1 MTDKTAKRKE
11 LSPAELSRFFSNLE
25 LIYHSGLTPTE
36 GFSILVTSAR
46 GAEEKKWLEELYES
60 STQGFPLT
68 ESLTRSGGLSD
79 YALSLLFIGEKS
91 GKMEDTC
98 RSLHDY
104 YEKRD
109 ELAQALRSALVY
121 PLTMVIMVF
130 VVVLVLLTQAMP
142 VFDQVF
148 NQLGFEMTGLAGTLL
163 SVGQMLRSSALYIS
177 AVLAVLVVAIL
188 ILRALP
194 VGKRLFNSL
203 YENAPFTSDISYK
216 LSLQRFAY
224 AMATMINSGIDI
236 EVALSLA
243 EPLMENKRA
252 REKVVEIRAQIEKAA
267 GFQTAI
273 EKSNLFPPEAMSVL
287 TVGFRTGSD
296 AGAFDQVGTSI
307 GNSTERR
314 IEGLVGAIEPA
325 LVGLMC
331 VVVGVILLSVML
343 PLLGVLSNI

>member
-1 MTDKTAKRKE
+1 MASTTSKRKE
-11 LSPAELSRFFSNLE
+11 LTPAELSLFFSNLE

-36 GFSILVTSAR
+36 GFSILMASAR
-46 GAEEKKWLEELYES
+46 SSADKEWLGELYEL

-68 ESLTRSGGLSD
+68 ESLERTGGVSE

-98 RSLHDY
+98 KSLHEY

-109 ELAQALRSALVY
+109 ELAQALRSALFY

-130 VVVLVLLTQAMP
+130 VVVLILLTQAMP

-148 NQLGFEMTGLAGTLL
+148 NQLGFELTGLAGTLL
-163 SVGQMLRSSALYIS
+163 SVGQVLRSSALYIS
-177 AVLAVLVVAIL
+177 SVLAAIVVFIL
-188 ILRALP
+188 IIRVTP
-194 VGKRLFNSL
+194 FGKKLFNSL
-203 YENAPFTSDISYK
+203 YENAPITRDISYK

-224 AMATMINSGIDI
+224 AMSTMLNSGIDT

-243 EPLMENKRA
+243 EPLVENKRA
-252 REKVVEIRAQIEKAA
+252 KQKVIEIRTKVEKAI

-273 EKSNLFPPEAMSVL
+273 EDSNLFPPEELSVL
-287 TVGFRTGSD
+287 VVGFRTGSD
-296 AGAFDQVGTSI
+296 ARAFDQVGTSI

-314 IEGLVGAIEPA
+314 IERLVGAIEPA